1 MSNRRTFLKGSFA
14 AAVAAVLGT
23 GSAYAADTPLFGS
36 IVYTKDNPG
45 RWAQKEGS
53 HAPVITVEGNKVKV
67 QTNHPMSEKHFIVRH
82 TLVLA
87 DGSVLGSKNFA
98 GTDPDAISQY
108 DLPEGY
114 TGGLYATSFCN
125 LHDFWMSESKV

>member
-1 MSNRRTFLKGSFA
+1 MSNRRTFLKGSFT

-23 GSAYAADTPLFGS
+23 GSAFAAAPPVLGS

-45 RWAQKEGS
+45 KWAQKEGS

-67 QTNHPMSEKHFIVRH
+67 QTNHPMSVKHFIVRH

-87 DGSVLGSKNFA
+87 DGSVLGSKTFV
-98 GTDPDAISQY
+98 GTDPEAISQY
-108 DLPEGY
+108 ELPAGY
-114 TGGLYATSFCN
+114 TGALYATSFCN